1 MEDILASIKRVID
14 EDVKPASQRG
24 ARPRADPDDVDE
36 DDVLELDASLMQLPP
51 APAPTEPSLVSQSA
65 YEATR
70 NSLAA
75 LSALKAVPVP
85 GAAEGPLEAAVRD
98 MLRPMLR
105 DWLDQ
110 RLPGIVEDIVAR
122 EVARITGRG

>member
-14 EDVKPASQRG
+14 EDVKPAPTRG
-24 ARPRADPDDVDE
+24 ARPRVDADDPDD
-36 DDVLELDASLMQLPP
+36 DDVLELDASLMQHPLSAEP
-51 APAPTEPSLVSQSA
+51 ALVSPSA
-65 YEATR
+65 FEATR

-75 LSALKAVPVP
+75 LSALKTVPVP

-110 RLPGIVEDIVAR
+110 RLPGIVEEIVAR